1 MLRYLVVLGCLLNN
15 RCSTLDLGESLAS
28 PATHAVH
35 SIMSF
40 KGTCRAPLGIQ
51 SGAIPDSSLQASSS
65 LDVSLGAQT
74 ARIRSAIEGGGWC
87 PKTLID
93 SQSEEYLQ
101 VNFANLTVITLIETQ
116 GRHGPFQVGP
126 NA

>member
-1 MLRYLVVLGCLLNN
+1 M
-15 RCSTLDLGESLAS
+15 S
-28 PATHAVH
+28 PLPRSRRAVH
-35 SIMSF
+35 RVMSF
-40 KGTCRAPLGIQ
+40 QGTCRAPLGIQ
-51 SGAIPDSSLQASSS
+51 SGTIPDASLQASSA

-93 SQSEEYLQ
+93 SRSEEYLQ

-116 GRHGPFQVGP
+116 GRHGPFQVGSY
-126 NA
+126 A